1 VTIAEDSTAWPGV
14 TRPTKS
20 GGLGFSFKW
29 NMGWMHDTLEYFEKD
44 PIYRRFH
51 QDLLTF
57 AMMYE
62 HSEHFIMPLSHDEMV
77 HLKGSLYGK
86 MPGDHWQKMANLR
99 ALLAYQVTRP
109 GKSLLFMGIELA
121 APEEWNHDQSL
132 PWHLLDDP
140 SRAAFMAYVARL
152 GEVYKRLPPFWGE
165 DPEPEGF
172 EWIDIADRANSI
184 FSYLRRTG
192 DDHAIVVLNLTPV
205 PHERYRIGVPEWGEY
220 LVALS
225 SDDQRWGGSGYG
237 AADRARVDDVPWHG
251 RRYSVEL
258 TLPPLGV
265 LVLVPSRLAG
275 AVTPA

>member
-1 VTIAEDSTAWPGV
+1 
-14 TRPTKS
+14 
-20 GGLGFSFKW
+20 
-29 NMGWMHDTLEYFEKD
+29 MHDTLAYFEKD
-44 PIYRRFH
+44 PVFRRHH

-86 MPGDHWQKMANLR
+86 MPRDHWQKLANLR

-109 GKSLLFMGIELA
+109 GKSLLFMGTELA
-121 APEEWNHDQSL
+121 VPDEWNHDQSL

-140 SRAAFMAYVARL
+140 SRAAFMAFIARL
-152 GEVYKRLPPFWGE
+152 GALYRQLPPLWRD
-165 DPEPEGF
+165 DPQPEGF
-172 EWIDIADRANSI
+172 EWIDIADRANSVL
-184 FSYLRRTG
+184 SYLRRSG

-220 LVALS
+220 LFALN
-225 SDDQRWGGSGYG
+225 SDDQRWAGSGLG
-237 AADRARVDDVPWHG
+237 ACERVRVDDVPWHG
-251 RRYSVEL
+251 RRYSVEI
-258 TLPPLGV
+258 TLPPLSA

-275 AVTPA
+275 LVAPA